1 MSPDLDVSDF
11 VHYLHKKPVHV
22 RSINLDGL
30 VRVKDDVVLPHI
42 KPLLE
47 SSTLGNLIEYTSN
60 TKIKLDSLDA
70 FQSVQIDIEPY
81 SEGSRDVQI
90 NISVE
95 EKRRFTVGGTVASD
109 LGVNGQSVQGN
120 LTARNLFG
128 RLESLAMTTSTGT
141 RVSHGYNLEFNK
153 PILSKPNTHL
163 KADISKVA
171 AINPT
176 CGYNTS
182 DYNGSILYQFEGL
195 GGSNSVQVSS
205 LWQQVFGSTNCKLP
219 IPIREHFGHHVK
231 CAAKHSYKI
240 DTRDNPAIPTRGHN
254 LEVNSEVA
262 GFLGDVNHVKCE
274 GRYQYNFPM
283 FLGFNAS
290 TNLHAGY
297 LHSMNTDGVTKITD
311 RFFSGG
317 PGSIRGFYTDGVGDN
332 ASGRPLGGIAHWGAG
347 LSLIRHLPF
356 HPYVGGLGQFMRIH
370 LFANAGNLSTNH
382 LCLSDSRVSVG
393 AGLILTNGAFRM
405 EINYAVP
412 LLFKQSDIINN
423 GLQFGV
429 GVNFL

>member
-1 MSPDLDVSDF
+1 MGDQDVSDYIN
-11 VHYLHKKPVHV
+11 YLQAKPVTV

-47 SSTLGNLIEYTSN
+47 SNTLGDLIQDTADIKY
-60 TKIKLDSLDA
+60 KLDSLNA
-70 FQSVQIDIEPY
+70 FKTVQIDIEPY
-81 SEGSRDVQI
+81 IEGSRDVQI

-95 EKRRFTVGGTVASD
+95 EKRWYTVGGTVASD

-120 LTARNLFG
+120 LTMGNLFG
-128 RLESLAMTTSTGT
+128 RLESLAATASTGT
-141 RVSHGYNLEFNK
+141 KISHGYNLEFNK
-153 PILSKPNTHL
+153 PILSKPSTHL

-182 DYNGSILYQFEGL
+182 DYNSSILYQFLGL
-195 GGSNSVQVSS
+195 GGNNTVQVTS
-205 LWQQVFGSTNCKLP
+205 LWQQVFGATNTKLP

-231 CAAKHSYKI
+231 CAAKHSYSI
-240 DTRDNPAIPTRGHN
+240 DTRDNPAIPTKGCS

-274 GRYQYNFPM
+274 GRYQYNFP
-283 FLGFNAS
+283 FVLGFNAS
-290 TNLHAGY
+290 ASVHAGY
-297 LHSMNTDGVTKITD
+297 LHSMNNDRVTKITD

-332 ASGRPLGGIAHWGAG
+332 ASGRPLGGIAHWGSG
-347 LSLIRHLPF
+347 VSLIRKLPF
-356 HPYVGGLGQFMRIH
+356 HPYVGGLGQFMRVH
-370 LFANAGNLSTNH
+370 LFANAGSLS
-382 LCLSDSRVSVG
+382 SDGFNYKDTRVSVG
-393 AGLILTNGAFRM
+393 AGLILTDGRFRM

-412 LLFKQSDIINN
+412 LLFKQTDVINN